1 MNRCYVCQMHEELIN
16 HILLHC
22 AKTRTLWEL
31 FFTLF
36 GVQWMLP
43 ASVRETLLGWDGS
56 FVGKKR
62 REVWRVGPLCIFW
75 TVWKVRN
82 KIVFEDDP
90 SKDLKVLLFVFFGR
104 R

>member
-31 FFTLF
+31 LFTLF

-62 REVWRVGPLCIFW
+62 REVWRVGPLRIFW